1 MNFTVYPGFFSDYFI
16 RASKSYVESLKLFSF
31 YFMLAPEACLD
42 RAQGSS
48 PARLRGV
55 GEEGEALQAGP
66 APRSPSDAQAEHGPA
81 VPHPV
86 HPLVPGHWAPLP
98 PDTEGSAQLSPLPQP
113 TQSGDGGLALRPGHG
128 SRRGWDKGSRVG
140 VLCSHF
146 CASRNGPE
154 DGVLPPSLNPPTH
167 THPWEGGF
175 SRILE
180 HAEPGPCSPRAPG
193 LWASTAPTQTSQ
205 DPSVHRDT
213 HSDAPQLLL
222 PTTSPDLPTPLVNF
236 LTSAGRAPGD
246 PRPRVWQVVSM

>member
-16 RASKSYVESLKLFSF
+16 RASKSYVKSLKLFSL

-154 DGVLPPSLNPPTH
+154 DGVLPPSLTA
-167 THPWEGGF
+167 T
-175 SRILE
+175 
-180 HAEPGPCSPRAPG
+180 
-193 LWASTAPTQTSQ
+193 STCVPLKPMATS
-205 DPSVHRDT
+205 
-213 HSDAPQLLL
+213 
-222 PTTSPDLPTPLVNF
+222 
-236 LTSAGRAPGD
+236 
-246 PRPRVWQVVSM
+246 

>member
-16 RASKSYVESLKLFSF
+16 RASKSYVESLKLFSL

-98 PDTEGSAQLSPLPQP
+98 LDTEGSAQLSPLPQP

-154 DGVLPPSLNPPTH
+154 DGVLPPSLNPPNTH
-167 THPWEGGF
+167 TSLGRRF
-175 SRILE
+175 LE
-180 HAEPGPCSPRAPG
+180 DSGACRARSMLTPGTWALGQHCPHSDISGPVCAPG
-193 LWASTAPTQTSQ
+193 HSLRRPPASPA
-205 DPSVHRDT
+205 H
-213 HSDAPQLLL
+213 
-222 PTTSPDLPTPLVNF
+222 DLPRFTYPSGEF
-236 LTSAGRAPGD
+236 PHICRSSSR
-246 PRPRVWQVVSM
+246 